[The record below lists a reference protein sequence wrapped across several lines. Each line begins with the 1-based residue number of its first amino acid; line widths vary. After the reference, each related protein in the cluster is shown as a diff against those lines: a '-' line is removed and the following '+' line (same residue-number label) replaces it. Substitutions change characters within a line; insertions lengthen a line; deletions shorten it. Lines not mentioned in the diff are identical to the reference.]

1 MAPSGPPK
9 AAAPAPKAKAE
20 AKAKAPKKEKE
31 EEDKNKVAQPDR
43 EAFEAKVNAIA
54 DAIEK
59 LQKKQKS
66 FQDKI
71 AERSGGKEEFYAKKT
86 ELRAQLDEL
95 SGKMNELQAKKD
107 EINAVVGN
115 KREEGKA
122 MKDEVKNMKRS
133 LGYTDEKEIDNRIAA
148 IEWKMSTTVLL
159 LKEEKECIKEIS
171 TLRRNRPKV
180 AQVKHMEA
188 QAASFD
194 PGMSMKD
201 QLNAVFEEMSKYR
214 EAKKKVQEKM
224 TELMEGRKEQLGDM
238 GDVFEAKDAVSKEIQ
253 AKIQERNEA
262 RDEFRQEERNFN
274 WYLSEQ
280 RKVRQEKM
288 AQERQAGQA
297 EYDLIKKQRQIEK
310 LDEQPFVSE
319 MTLIEQSI
327 AFCKTLVTIKG
338 GKKEEEKKDISH
350 NNKDGEEVLLRKE
363 DREEEFFFAPTKG
376 KKAKAAAKK
385 EEAGPEKAKPIKH
398 NAETFILFDKLK
410 LDAPITT
417 ADVPALVEKLEA
429 QYEEYKLKVAEWEE
443 KREDLKKA
451 IMEGMAVEE
460 EKQAEKEA
468 EEAKEEE
475 KPAEE

>member
-1 MAPSGPPK
+1 MPRLERK
-9 AAAPAPKAKAE
+9 QQQQQQ
-20 AKAKAPKKEKE
+20 E
-31 EEDKNKVAQPDR
+31 EEDKTKVAQPDR

-95 SGKMNELQAKKD
+95 SGKMNELQAK
-107 EINAVVGN
+107 NAVVGN

-280 RKVRQEKM
+280 RKVRQEKI

-297 EYDLIKKQRQIEK
+297 EYDLRTKQRQIEK

-327 AFCKTLVTIKG
+327 AFCKTLVTIRG
-338 GKKEEEKKDISH
+338 GKKEEEKKDIAHS
-350 NNKDGEEVLLRKE
+350 NKDGEEVLLRKE

-398 NAETFILFDKLK
+398 NAETFILFDTWFCLRFFFFI
-410 LDAPITT
+410 LCCCCLWLF
-417 ADVPALVEKLEA
+417 VV
-429 QYEEYKLKVAEWEE
+429 VC
-443 KREDLKKA
+443 
-451 IMEGMAVEE
+451 
-460 EKQAEKEA
+460 
-468 EEAKEEE
+468 
-475 KPAEE
+475 

>member
-1 MAPSGPPK
+1 MPRLERK
-9 AAAPAPKAKAE
+9 QQQQQQ
-20 AKAKAPKKEKE
+20 E
-31 EEDKNKVAQPDR
+31 EEDKTKVAQPDR

-280 RKVRQEKM
+280 RKVRQEKI

-297 EYDLIKKQRQIEK
+297 EYDLRTKQRQIEK

-327 AFCKTLVTIKG
+327 AFCKTLVTIRG
-338 GKKEEEKKDISH
+338 GKKEEEKKDIAHS
-350 NNKDGEEVLLRKE
+350 NKDGEEVLLRKE